1 MLAILAADVVGYSRQ
16 MEADEAGTIARVTAL
31 RREVLEPALAAHRG
45 RLVKLMGDGAL
56 AVFESVVDAVA
67 CAAAIQRA
75 VADWGAGRPEG
86 ERLVLR
92 IGVNLGDVALIDGDV
107 YGDGVNVAARLEQL
121 CEPGGVMVSGTAFDH
136 LQGKLGFP
144 LEFAGQQK
152 VKNISRP
159 VRAYRARLDGKARRP
174 RRAARWPLRALAA
187 AFAALLAAG
196 AGWWWSS
203 PSAPARRPSIAVLP
217 FDVLGG
223 DAATA
228 RLAEGI
234 TDEII
239 TDLARF
245 RAVDVIA
252 RESTRAYRDQ
262 PVDMAEIGRALNVRY
277 VLDGRVQREGDR
289 LRVTAQLIDAA
300 SERDVWADRWDR
312 RAEDLFAVQ
321 SELAEAVAS
330 HVASAYSGAIVTAER
345 DAAKRKPPK
354 SLTAYDLYLLGI
366 EARERATREGL
377 EQAVAYLERSLGIDP
392 GFSRAWTA
400 LAVAYA
406 DLAEMQGYPAALQ
419 EARETAAR
427 KAVELDPADP
437 AAHAALATV
446 HMDKGD
452 AGRAEAEFDKALAL
466 NPGSADLLA
475 IYAGWAS
482 DFGEPEQGVEAAERA
497 MRLNPASPAWAVY
510 NAGYAYFM
518 AGRHGEALRMLDRFP
533 KEAYTPA
540 THVYRAAALGALG
553 RSAEAKQAVAEAL
566 ARSPGLSV
574 ESFVGLYG
582 SNDAQR
588 RLLTDTMRQAGFPV
602 CASEATLKANPDLRR
617 LPECLTS

>member
-1 MLAILAADVVGYSRQ
+1 
-16 MEADEAGTIARVTAL
+16 
-31 RREVLEPALAAHRG
+31 
-45 RLVKLMGDGAL
+45 MGDGAL

-67 CAAAIQRA
+67 CAAAVQRA
-75 VADWGAGRPEG
+75 VGDWNAARPEG

-121 CEPGGVMVSGTAFDH
+121 CDPGGVMVSGTAFDH

-159 VRAYRARLDGKARRP
+159 VRAYRARLDGKARQL
-174 RRAARWPLRALAA
+174 RRARPWPLRALAA
-187 AFAALLAAG
+187 ALVALLAMSG
-196 AGWWWSS
+196 AWWWSR
-203 PSAPARRPSIAVLP
+203 PSGPAGRPSIAVLP
-217 FDVLGG
+217 FDALGG

-234 TDEII
+234 TEEII

-252 RESTRAYRDQ
+252 RESTRAYREQ
-262 PVDMAEIGRALNVRY
+262 PINMAAIGRALNVRY
-277 VLDGRVQREGDR
+277 VLDGSIQRQGDR
-289 LRVTAQLIDAA
+289 LRVTAQLVDAA
-300 SERDVWADRWDR
+300 NERDVWADRWER

-330 HVASAYSGAIVTAER
+330 EVASAYSGAIVTAER

-354 SLTAYDLYLLGI
+354 SLTAYDLYLLAI
-366 EARERATREGL
+366 EARERATLEGL
-377 EQAVAYLERSLGIDP
+377 EQAVTLLERSLGIDP
-392 GFSRAWTA
+392 AFSRAWTA
-400 LAVAYA
+400 LAVTYA
-406 DLAEMQGYPAALQ
+406 DLAEMRGYPAELQ
-419 EARETAAR
+419 AARETAAR

-446 HMDKGD
+446 YMDQGD

-482 DFGEPEQGVEAAERA
+482 DFGLPEQGVEAAERA
-497 MRLNPASPAWAVY
+497 MRLNPAIPAWAVY
-510 NAGYAYFM
+510 NVGYAYFM
-518 AGRHGEALRMLDRFP
+518 AGRHGAALRMLDRLP

-553 RSAEAKQAVAEAL
+553 RTEEAKHAVAEAL
-566 ARSPGLSV
+566 ARNPGLSI
-574 ESFVGLYG
+574 ESFASAYG

-588 RLLTDTMRQAGFPV
+588 QLLTETMRQAGFPV
-602 CASEATLKANPDLRR
+602 CASEAVLKANPGLRR